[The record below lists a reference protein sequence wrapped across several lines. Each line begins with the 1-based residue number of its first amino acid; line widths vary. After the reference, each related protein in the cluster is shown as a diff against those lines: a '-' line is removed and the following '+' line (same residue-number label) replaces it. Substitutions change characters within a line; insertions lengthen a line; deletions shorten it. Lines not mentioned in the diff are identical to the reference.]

1 MKKGLVMEG
10 GAMRGMFT
18 AGVTDVL
25 MENNIIFDGAIG
37 VSAGAVF
44 GCNYKSHQPGRV
56 IRYNKRFCNDKRFC
70 SFHSLRKTGDL
81 YGHEFCYYTM
91 PNELDIFDRETYNS
105 TPMKFIAV
113 ATNVATG
120 EAEYHDC
127 KYADEEML
135 TWLRAS
141 GAMPLAARPVEIGN
155 NTYVDG
161 GISDSIPIKKM
172 EELGYKKNVIVL
184 TQPANYVKEKN
195 KLLPL
200 LKVVLRKYPRLIE
213 TIEVRHIAYNAT
225 LDYIREQEQKG
236 NAFVIRPSEK
246 LDVGMRERNPDKLR
260 KIHAQGRALMAS
272 RIDELK
278 AFLETDSLSK

>member
-1 MKKGLVMEG
+1 MNIGLVLEG
-10 GAMRGMFT
+10 GAMRGLFT
-18 AGVTDVL
+18 AGICDEL
-25 MENNIIFDGAIG
+25 MERNISFPCVIG
-37 VSAGAVF
+37 VSAGALF
-44 GCNYKSHQPGRV
+44 GCNLKSKQPGRV
-56 IRYNKRFCNDKRFC
+56 LRYNTRFCRDSRY
-70 SFHSLRKTGDL
+70 SSIWSLLKTGDL
-81 YGHEFCYYTM
+81 YNYEFCYKTLI
-91 PNELDIFDRETYNS
+91 NELDIFDRETYNS
-105 TPMKFIAV
+105 TPMTFIAV

-213 TIEVRHIAYNAT
+213 TIEARHIAYNAT

-260 KIHAQGRALMAS
+260 KIHAQGKALMVS

-278 AFLETDSLSK
+278 AFLETDC